1 MVLVITSDR
10 VAQLRETLSAAVN
23 HLPVILNCG
32 LDIFP
37 LFYYCIIVYVCLSGV
52 HSSLL
57 SGHLAASWKLEAE
70 APKQWA
76 ARASV
81 EARQSCRVL

>member
-10 VAQLRETLSAAVN
+10 VAQLRETLSAAVS

-32 LDIFP
+32 LDIFL
-37 LFYYCIIVYVCLSGV
+37 LFYYCIIVCVCLSGV
-52 HSSLL
+52 HSIVEIGGRGSR
-57 SGHLAASWKLEAE
+57 S

-76 ARASV
+76 ARAFV
-81 EARQSCRVL
+81 EARQSRRVL